1 MDSVDQIINRS
12 FTDCFPQE
20 ERNDILAILNL
31 LESGKGTKHLFKT
44 RGLKNGSNPFPL
56 GLSVSFSP
64 ADQGHPS
71 LFLIAARDNSE
82 LLNMEEELEQYR
94 RSLALIKQCHQILME
109 DVGEQIFL
117 DRITSVISTA
127 GHYDLTWYSLEKDDG
142 NLCTGSFVR
151 GDKIIGSARSLH
163 LSSQVMKERKTIVCD
178 NRESFLDN
186 EERESL
192 LDEGYRSMIS
202 LPLFADENVIG
213 TLNIYSK
220 RPNTFIG
227 DRENLENLVEDICH
241 GIQSIR
247 LKHKQ
252 RELETQ
258 LLQAQKMETIGTL
271 AGGIAH
277 DFNNIM
283 TPILGYSEIILHK
296 MSPDDPLY
304 SYNQHIFNGAVR
316 AKELVKQILAFS
328 HKENHKKEPVF
339 LDKIVKEALQLMG
352 SLIPKTIS
360 IYKHICHHC
369 GKIMG
374 DSAQIHQ
381 VIANLCTNS
390 FQAMEEMGGS
400 LTVELEKI
408 SLDSE
413 LKKQYPELKPGN
425 YAQLIIADTG
435 QGMAPEVRN
444 RIFEPFY
451 TTKPVGKGT
460 GLGLSVVHGIVSNHN
475 GTIHVESRE
484 GIGTLFKILLPLIPE
499 EKVSLGKKEEKVEEG
514 KEEIILLIDDHRDIT
529 ELLKIML
536 TNSGYTVQ
544 SFNDSQSALN
554 RFKKSPERFSLIITD
569 LFMPEISGLVLL
581 KEIQKKRGDL
591 PAIVITGHEENLTE
605 REKNHYNISE
615 VIHKPI
621 LRNTLIQAVH
631 RTLSESDS

>member
-1 MDSVDQIINRS
+1 MDSVDQIIGLS
-12 FTDCFPQE
+12 FTDCFPRE
-20 ERNDILAILNL
+20 ERDGILAILNL
-31 LESGKGTKHLFKT
+31 LESGKGNKHLFKT
-44 RGLKNGSNPFPL
+44 RGLKKGDSPFPL

-64 ADQGHPS
+64 AEEGYPP

-82 LLNMEEELEQYR
+82 LMNMEEELEQNR
-94 RSLALIKQCHQILME
+94 RSLTLIKQCHQILLE
-109 DVGEQIFL
+109 DVEEQIFL
-117 DRITSVISTA
+117 DKITSLISET
-127 GHYDLTWYSLEKDDG
+127 GQYDLTWYSLAKDDG
-142 NLCTGSFVR
+142 NLCTGSFIQ
-151 GDKIIGSARSLH
+151 GEKIIGSERSLH
-163 LSSQVMKERKTIVCD
+163 LSSQVMKEKKTIICD
-178 NRESFLDN
+178 NRKSPMT
-186 EERESL
+186 
-192 LDEGYRSMIS
+192 EGYPSMIC
-202 LPLFADENVIG
+202 LPLKADEKVIG

-220 RPNTFIG
+220 SPNYFSG

-241 GIQSIR
+241 GIKSIR

-283 TPILGYSEIILHK
+283 TPILGYSEIILNK
-296 MSPDDPLY
+296 MSPGDPLY
-304 SYNQHIFNGAVR
+304 SYNQQIFNGAIR

-339 LDKIVKEALQLMG
+339 LDRIVKESLQLMG

-360 IYKHICHHC
+360 IYKHIGHHC

-374 DSAQIHQ
+374 DAAQMHQ

-390 FQAMEEMGGS
+390 FQAMEEKGGS
-400 LTVELEKI
+400 LTVELKKI

-413 LKKQYPELKPGN
+413 LKKQYPELQPGN
-425 YAQLIIADTG
+425 YAQLSIADTG
-435 QGMAPEVRN
+435 EGMAPEVRN

-499 EKVSLGKKEEKVEEG
+499 KKESLKNKAHKDEEE
-514 KEEIILLIDDHRDIT
+514 KEEMILLIDDHRDIT

-536 TNSGYTVQ
+536 ANNGYTVQ
-544 SFNDSQSALN
+544 SFNDSHSALN
-554 RFKKSPERFSLIITD
+554 QFQKSPERFSLIVTD
-569 LFMPEISGLVLL
+569 LFMPDISGLELL
-581 KEIQKKRGDL
+581 KEVQKKRENL

-605 REKNHYNISE
+605 REKNHYNIRE

-621 LRNTLIQAVH
+621 LRNTLIQAVQ
-631 RTLSESDS
+631 RTLSGRES